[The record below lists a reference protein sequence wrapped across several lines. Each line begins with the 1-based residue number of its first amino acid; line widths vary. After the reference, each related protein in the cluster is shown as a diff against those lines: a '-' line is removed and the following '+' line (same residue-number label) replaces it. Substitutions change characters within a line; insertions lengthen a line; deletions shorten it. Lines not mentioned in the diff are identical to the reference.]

1 MLMKEEIGEEY
12 TVYVDAN
19 DGGKDLKFNV
29 EKNNGLIDGIS
40 DGRYEILIQIPTMEK
55 NNDDESE
62 EAEGGTEEEDVE
74 TTSVDSD

>member
-19 DGGKDLKFNV
+19 DDGKDLKYNV